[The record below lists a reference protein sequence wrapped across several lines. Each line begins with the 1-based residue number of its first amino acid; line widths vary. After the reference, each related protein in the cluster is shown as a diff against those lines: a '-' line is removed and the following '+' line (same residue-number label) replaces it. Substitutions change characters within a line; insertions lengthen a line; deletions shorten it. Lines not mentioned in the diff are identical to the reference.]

1 MSFTV
6 LVQSHPF
13 VLNSLSGAE
22 EDTEIKTLVRQSL
35 QLPHFQPTCVT
46 APPRGSTLE
55 MGEREREDSKR
66 KKKKNTRNTAGM
78 LELWT
83 SPAVLKTMN
92 SSSPLRAYVVRNS
105 QRGPSAPT
113 ETTGVTSMLADIQET
128 RPTYNSLFA
137 SWQVIDKH
145 PFFSSSLFK
154 WWLKKYNSQFFPL

>member
-1 MSFTV
+1 M
-6 LVQSHPF
+6 
-13 VLNSLSGAE
+13 LNSLSGAE

-55 MGEREREDSKR
+55 MGERERGRTVKE

-137 SWQVIDKH
+137 S
-145 PFFSSSLFK
+145 
-154 WWLKKYNSQFFPL
+154 